1 MKNADV
7 EIIAKVESA
16 LMSLQRFQWEQ
27 GCAAQAILEY
37 EGFGDKVAQLCKSTM
52 LRFAKD
58 GRIGIMEKNE
68 AVNDTAAIGEALL
81 VSAEKTG
88 DTSFKKAAD
97 KLYFYFKHRA
107 PKSIDGV
114 IYHFNIK
121 NEFWVDAYYMTPPF
135 FCKYGDFD
143 EAIKQIK
150 GMRQYLYH
158 EDKKLLSHI
167 WDDDIGDF
175 GHKDFWGVGNG
186 WAMAGI
192 TRVINML
199 PKDRADERM
208 FLITYLNELIEGCV
222 IWQRDDGLFHNILG
236 DSESFVETN
245 VGQMLAYSIY
255 RGVTAGYVDKK
266 YLINA
271 DMAREAAYGKVD
283 EYGFVQGV
291 CGAPD
296 FEHSGVAPEGQAFFI
311 LMEAAARDYLNSLS

>member
-1 MKNADV
+1 MRNVDEKIV
-7 EIIAKVESA
+7 AKVESA
-16 LMSLQRFQWEQ
+16 LMSFQRFHWEQ

-37 EGFGDKVAQLCKSTM
+37 EGFNDKVAQLCKSTM

-81 VSAEKTG
+81 ASAEKTG

-97 KLYFYFKHRA
+97 KLYFYLKYRA
-107 PKSIDGV
+107 PKSIDGI

-121 NEFWVDAYYMTPPF
+121 NEIWVDAYYMTPPF
-135 FCKYGDFD
+135 LCKYGDFD

-150 GMRQYLYH
+150 GMRQYLFNA
-158 EDKKLLSHI
+158 DKKLLSHI

-175 GHKDFWGVGNG
+175 GGKDFWGVGNG

-199 PKDRADERM
+199 PKDREGQRL
-208 FLITYLNELIEGCV
+208 FLKAYLNDLIEGC
-222 IWQRDDGLFHNILG
+222 IAWQRDDGLFHNVL
-236 DSESFVETN
+236 DDKQSFIETN
-245 VGQMLAYSIY
+245 VGQMLAYTIY
-255 RGVTAGYVDKK
+255 KGVAAGYVDKI
-266 YLINA
+266 YLIYA

-283 EYGFVQGV
+283 KYGFVQGV

-311 LMEAAARDYLNSLS
+311 LMEAAARDYLNSLN